1 MTNVPHAC
9 WVSIIGWVHLFQK
22 MTWAYEKDAS
32 QELCMWIMSIII
44 SIMWIME
51 GWWLLSHD
59 AHGFFQP
66 ALHQVSPRGL
76 PNEWQN
82 EDAIHGRGNRTRDV
96 QISPIAGKVG
106 QSRQHCYA
114 ERKEVESRH
123 ANRCSLGRS
132 DGFRRQDERR
142 QPQATI
148 ANSRQ

>member
-66 ALHQVSPRGL
+66 ILHQVPPRGL
-76 PNEWQN
+76 PK
-82 EDAIHGRGNRTRDV
+82 RM
-96 QISPIAGKVG
+96 
-106 QSRQHCYA
+106 A
-114 ERKEVESRH
+114 ERRCNTRPRES
-123 ANRCSLGRS
+123 NPRCTDISSCRKSRTEPAAMLCWEERSRKSTCQPMLSWTVRGLPSPRRTTTTLGHHC
-132 DGFRRQDERR
+132 
-142 QPQATI
+142 
-148 ANSRQ
+148 